1 MNETKTTKESKKQKW
16 IKTEHEKAV
25 QVHWD
30 NLARIK
36 DLDSKIRQATR
47 TISFIE
53 KSIDL
58 LEKTKFE
65 YEEIKH
71 FSKKEQKIFAICE
84 HTQYWE
90 HDSNAR
96 MFAETYDVG
105 IEQLH
110 LRQKQLCF
118 DVYKWQQEI
127 DKHSFDTSVEI
138 MHKDS
143 DKEMLSKKYDRLFNK
158 KTKESK

>member
-1 MNETKTTKESKKQKW
+1 MTKLYKSIGIILQGSE
-16 IKTEHEKAV
+16 I
-25 QVHWD
+25 
-30 NLARIK
+30 
-36 DLDSKIRQATR
+36 LDSKIKQATR

-58 LEKTKFE
+58 LEKIKFE

-105 IEQLH
+105 IEELH
-110 LRQKQLCF
+110 
-118 DVYKWQQEI
+118 
-127 DKHSFDTSVEI
+127 TSKSSYVL
-138 MHKDS
+138 
-143 DKEMLSKKYDRLFNK
+143 MLLGGNRK
-158 KTKESK
+158 

>member
-1 MNETKTTKESKKQKW
+1 MTQTKKEKW
-16 IKTEHEKAV
+16 IEAEHDKAV
-25 QVHWD
+25 QIHWD
-30 NLARIK
+30 NLARIRN
-36 DLDSKIRQATR
+36 LDSKIRQATR

-53 KSIDL
+53 KSMDL

-96 MFAETYDVG
+96 IFAETYDIG

-110 LRQKQLCF
+110 LRQKQLCL
-118 DVYKWQQEI
+118 DVAKWQQEI
-127 DKHSFDTSVEI
+127 DKHPFDASVAI
-138 MHKDS
+138 MYRDG
-143 DKEMLSKKYDRLFNK
+143 DKEMLAEKYEKLF
-158 KTKESK
+158 TKEVAQ